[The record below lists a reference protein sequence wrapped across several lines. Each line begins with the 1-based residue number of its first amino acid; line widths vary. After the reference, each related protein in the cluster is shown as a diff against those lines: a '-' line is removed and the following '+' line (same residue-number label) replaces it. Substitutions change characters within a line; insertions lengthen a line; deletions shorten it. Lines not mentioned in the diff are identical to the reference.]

1 MLIDYINSLT
11 TKNLEKLSTDIE
23 DYSKNYEKN
32 L

>member
-11 TKNLEKLSTDIE
+11 TKNLEKLDADIE
-23 DYSKNYEKN
+23 DFSKNNEKN